1 MAGNF
6 DRQITIFSPQ
16 GHLYQIE
23 YAMKAAA
30 GGGSTAIAV
39 RSGKTSVFISQR
51 KVPVSRLPKYMRIDL
66 ASYLNDKRMENAMQ
80 DRLVD
85 PTSLT
90 SIYKITDTVGCL
102 LIGLS
107 RKIHIYH

>member
-30 GGGSTAIAV
+30 GGSTAIAV
-39 RSGKTSVFISQR
+39 RSGKTSVFIAQK
-51 KVPVSRLPKYMRIDL
+51 KVPVRRDIFIAK
-66 ASYLNDKRMENAMQ
+66 K
-80 DRLVD
+80 
-85 PTSLT
+85 
-90 SIYKITDTVGCL
+90 
-102 LIGLS
+102 
-107 RKIHIYH
+107 

>member
-23 YAMKAAA
+23 YAMKAAG

-51 KVPVSRLPKYMRIDL
+51 KVPVCRLPKYAHVDVAGNVNAEWEYFLTGSPCRPNVAHIDL
-66 ASYLNDKRMENAMQ
+66 QNYRHYWMLAYWL
-80 DRLVD
+80 
-85 PTSLT
+85 
-90 SIYKITDTVGCL
+90 DT
-102 LIGLS
+102 
-107 RKIHIYH
+107 